1 MPPVHFKE
9 GMISTC
15 LVCDINE
22 KMYHTSAMI
31 IILYYY
37 SAPPALHIPL
47 PVPGL
52 NPRARMTRIKASS
65 IKQKK

>member
-9 GMISTC
+9 GMISIC

-22 KMYHTSAMI
+22 KMYTSAMI
-31 IILYYY
+31 IYYY